1 MYKKFKKII
10 MIFLLIISTIVLM
23 NINSVFAAGTA
34 WENTDYTDIDPSNVV
49 SKLNDLADAR
59 IENEEDAE
67 LWLKKY
73 KQVQDAG
80 VEYNGEGS
88 EDYWINAYQNY
99 SGGASIKA
107 ELSDL
112 KEKAEQVRNG
122 ETSSGS
128 GNDTEYY
135 KGRWSNWQSVPLEEF
150 SNTTSIDEANTLYN
164 FIINDTIGTEN
175 MGKAFLQDY
184 IQKMEALRNSSYF
197 IMLDGQQNGEC
208 SKELDSIY
216 REIYNNETL
225 MERLE
230 GTEEWDIINDSP
242 AAGTSAGGES
252 TGRDTIYTSQP
263 HKTDT
268 GDAGESLDDVMNDA
282 SDFIGLGEAQY
293 EGDLSQFSNTIY
305 NILLSIGV
313 VVAVIVG
320 AIIGVKLMA
329 SNIDTKVEAKK
340 LLIPYVVGCVVVF
353 GGFAIW
359 KIVVSILQGM

>member
-1 MYKKFKKII
+1 MQLKIKKKVILMMMFII
-10 MIFLLIISTIVLM
+10 LICQGVA
-23 NINSVFAAGTA
+23 FAEGTA
-34 WENTDYTDIDPSNVV
+34 WENTDYTQIDASNVI

-67 LWLKKY
+67 LWLEKY

-80 VEYNGEGS
+80 VEYNGKGS
-88 EDYWINAYQNY
+88 EDYWINAYENY
-99 SGGASIKA
+99 SGGASIREALNDVK
-107 ELSDL
+107 
-112 KEKAEQVRNG
+112 KKAEQVKSG
-122 ETSSGS
+122 ESSS
-128 GNDTEYY
+128 SSNSEYY
-135 KGRWSNWQSVPLEEF
+135 KGKWNNWHSVPLDEF

-184 IQKMEALRNSSYF
+184 IQKMEALRNSAYF
-197 IMLDGQQNGEC
+197 IQLDTQQNGEC
-208 SKELDSIY
+208 SKELDGIY

-242 AAGTSAGGES
+242 AAQTSAGGNP

-263 HKTDT
+263 HKNDT
-268 GDAGESLDDVMNDA
+268 GNAGDSLDDVMNDA
-282 SDFIGLGEAQY
+282 DEFLGLGEVQY
-293 EGDLSQFSNTIY
+293 GGDLATFSNTIY

-313 VVAVIVG
+313 IVAVIVG

>member
-1 MYKKFKKII
+1 MYKKFKKILR
-10 MIFLLIISTIVLM
+10 IFLLIIITIVLM

-34 WENTDYTDIDPSNVV
+34 WENTDYTDIDPSNVI

-80 VEYNGEGS
+80 VEYNGKDS
-88 EDYWINAYQNY
+88 ENYWINAYQNY

-107 ELSDL
+107 KLSKL
-112 KEKAEQVRNG
+112 KKKAEQVRDG
-122 ETSSGS
+122 ETSSG
-128 GNDTEYY
+128 NDSEYY
-135 KGRWSNWQSVPLEEF
+135 KGKWSNWKSVPLEEF

-175 MGKAFLQDY
+175 MGKAFLQEY
-184 IQKMEALRNSSYF
+184 IQKMDALRNSAYF
-197 IMLDGQQNGEC
+197 IQLDTQQNGEC

-230 GTEEWDIINDSP
+230 GTEEGDLIRDSS
-242 AAGTSAGGES
+242 AAQSTAGGNPS
-252 TGRDTIYTSQP
+252 GSDTIYTSQP
-263 HKTDT
+263 HKKDT
-268 GDAGESLDDVMNDA
+268 GDAGDSLDDVMNDA
-282 SDFIGLGEAQY
+282 DEFIGLGEAQY
-293 EGDLSQFSNTIY
+293 EGDLAQFSNTIY
-305 NILLSIGV
+305 NILLSIGII
-313 VVAVIVG
+313 VAVIVG

-359 KIVVSILQGM
+359 KIVVTILQGM